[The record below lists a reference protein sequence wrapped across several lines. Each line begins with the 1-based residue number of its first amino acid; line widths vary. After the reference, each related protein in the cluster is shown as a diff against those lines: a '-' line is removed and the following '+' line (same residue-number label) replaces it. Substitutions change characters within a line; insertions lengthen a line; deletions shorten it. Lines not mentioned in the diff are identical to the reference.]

1 MPKNQNNPFDKFTD
15 DAKKALKFAEQLSK
29 QEEANITGTDHLLV
43 AMANDANS
51 LCAGILLAH
60 GISEENILLAKQN
73 IDTEKADPAFP
84 STLSSPLRFA
94 IETSIEIAQKYKHSE
109 IGLEH
114 ILFAFLQDQDCKAF
128 KILELMSIY
137 FPELQNDLI
146 DLLNQISGG
155 DSKNKNKKNKKF
167 KNPINDLFNGLS
179 GAVGIMNKNDLSNL
193 LGETKPWKK
202 KKNFSQKSQED
213 ILSEFEEEFLNNS
226 QDIQNNNEFDENDE
240 EYEDFDESSTPALDF
255 FSTDFTKLAQ
265 KEELDPVIGRK
276 VEIERVMHILNRK
289 TKNNPIILGEPG
301 VGKTAVIEGLAQAI
315 HNGDVP
321 SGLLNK
327 RVLALDIA
335 GMIAGTKYRG
345 EFEERLKEVI
355 DDAIS
360 SKGEV
365 IIFVDE
371 IHTIV
376 GAGGGDGT
384 LDAANILKPALSRGK
399 IQMIGATTFDEY
411 RKYIEKDKALDRR
424 FQPVKVAE
432 PTEKEAVEILNGLKK
447 SFEKFHKLKIANSA
461 ISSAVHLSKRFITER
476 FLPDKAIDLLDE
488 ACASKGHRSQ
498 KVSKEVKALEKKIKK
513 LLKQK
518 EEAVNNN
525 NYEKAIK
532 IKEQEIE
539 HEKEMQNLRN
549 IEPSLSERI
558 TITEQNIEETVS
570 KITGV
575 PLEKLENDDIEKLL
589 ELSETLEKK
598 VIGQKDAIQKIVKA
612 IHRSRAGI
620 SDPNKP
626 IGKFLFLGPTGVG
639 KTELVRV
646 LASEIYGREDS
657 LIKIDMSEFA
667 EKHATSRLV
676 GAAAGYVGYEEGGE
690 LTEKVRRNPYSLI
703 LFDEIEKAH
712 VDFQNI
718 LLQIFEDGYLTDNK
732 GRKVDFKNTLIV
744 LTSNIGA
751 EVLTNSAIKIG
762 FNMQS
767 SQADKAKEDFE
778 EKSELVLGQVRNHFK
793 PEFLG
798 RLDKEIIFKPLSNKS
813 IRAIVVLELKKL
825 AKRLKKQNL
834 ILTQS
839 EGVITYLAKESFDSA
854 NGARKVKKV
863 IQEQVE
869 DNITH
874 ELLSQKTI
882 KNATIKLISQ
892 RGKKTGVLVQIE
904 KITKNKNK

>member
-1 MPKNQNNPFDKFTD
+1 MTSNQNNPFDKFTD
-15 DAKKALKFAEQLSK
+15 DAKKALQFAEALSQKEK
-29 QEEANITGTDHLLV
+29 QTITGTGHLLV
-43 AMANDANS
+43 AMANNSKS
-51 LCAGILLAH
+51 LCSGILLAH
-60 GISEENILLAKQN
+60 GISEENILLAQQSIEN
-73 IDTEKADPAFP
+73 EEADPEFI
-84 STLSSPLRFA
+84 STLSSPLRLA
-94 IETSIEIAQKYKHSE
+94 IEESIDIAQEYNHTE

-114 ILFAFLQDQDCKAF
+114 ILLAFLQNPNCKAS
-128 KILELMSIY
+128 KILSLMSVY
-137 FPELQNDLI
+137 FLEIQNDI
-146 DLLNQISGG
+146 TDLLHQIS
-155 DSKNKNKKNKKF
+155 DENIQETQTTEELTKDK
-167 KNPINDLFNGLS
+167 INDLFNGLS
-179 GAVGIMNKNDLSNL
+179 GAVGIMNKGDLSEL
-193 LGETKPWKK
+193 FSEQKPWKK
-202 KKNFSQKSQED
+202 KQNK
-213 ILSEFEEEFLNNS
+213 
-226 QDIQNNNEFDENDE
+226 NNNTFPDSEDNFYTDDLE
-240 EYEDFDESSTPALDF
+240 ETNTPALDF

-276 VEIERVMHILNRK
+276 TEIERVMHILNRK

-315 HNGDVP
+315 HNGEVP

-355 DDAIS
+355 DDAIA

-424 FQPVKVAE
+424 FQPVKVEE
-432 PTEKEAVEILNGLKK
+432 PSEKEAVEILTGLKK
-447 SFEKFHKLKIANSA
+447 SFEKFHKLKITPSA
-461 ISSAVHLSKRFITER
+461 IQSAVHLSKRFITDR

-488 ACASKGHRSQ
+488 ACAAKGHRSQ

-518 EEAVNNN
+518 EDAVHSN

-532 IKEQEIE
+532 LKEQELAY
-539 HEKEMQNLRN
+539 EKEMQKLRN
-549 IEPSLSERI
+549 IEPSLAERI
-558 TITEQNIEETVS
+558 IIDHRHIEETAS

-575 PLEKLENDDIEKLL
+575 PLEKLDNDDIEKLL
-589 ELSETLEKK
+589 FLSTTLERQ
-598 VIGQKDAIQKIVKA
+598 VIGQKDAIEKITKA

-646 LASEIYGREDS
+646 LAREIYGKEES

-712 VDFQNI
+712 IDFQNM

-732 GRKVDFKNTLIV
+732 GRKIDFKNTLIV

-751 EVLTNSAIKIG
+751 EILTNSATKIG
-762 FNMQS
+762 FTMQS
-767 SQADKAKEDFE
+767 SQAEKAQEDFA
-778 EKSELVLGQVRNHFK
+778 EKSALVLEQVKNYFK
-793 PEFLG
+793 PEFIG
-798 RLDKEIIFKPLSNKS
+798 RLDTTIIFKPLSNKS

-825 AKRLKKQNL
+825 TKRLKKYNL
-834 ILTQS
+834 NITAS

-854 NGARKVKKV
+854 SGARKIKKI

-869 DNITH
+869 DAITH
-874 ELLSQKTI
+874 TLLTEKI
-882 KNATIKLISQ
+882 VHNASIKLISQ
-892 RGKKTGVLVQIE
+892 RGKKKGVLVQIE
-904 KITKNKNK
+904 KL

>member
-1 MPKNQNNPFDKFTD
+1 MTNSQNNPFDKFTD
-15 DAKKALKFAEQLSK
+15 DAKKALQFAEKLAK
-29 QEEANITGTDHLLV
+29 QEKIHITGTDHVLV
-43 AMANDANS
+43 AMANDEKS
-51 LCAGILLAH
+51 LCSGILLAH
-60 GISEENILLAKQN
+60 GVSEENILLAKQS
-73 IDTEKADPAFP
+73 IPKESADAEFP
-84 STLSSPLRFA
+84 STLSSSLRFA
-94 IETSIEIAQKYKHSE
+94 IETSIDIAQTYKHSQV
-109 IGLEH
+109 GLEH
-114 ILFAFLQDQDCKAF
+114 VLFAFLQDPNCKAA
-128 KILELMSIY
+128 KILDLMSIY
-137 FPELQNDLI
+137 FPELQNDII
-146 DLLNQISGG
+146 DLLQQISG
-155 DSKNKNKKNKKF
+155 DNKEKKSKKNKNTS

-179 GAVGIMNKNDLSNL
+179 GAVGIMNKNDLSEMF
-193 LGETKPWKK
+193 GETKIWKK
-202 KKNFSQKSQED
+202 KKKKVNEDNFAN
-213 ILSEFEEEFLNNS
+213 FEEEFLNA
-226 QDIQNNNEFDENDE
+226 QENNQEISDDDDDDDFE
-240 EYEDFDESSTPALDF
+240 ESTTPALDF
-255 FSTDFTKLAQ
+255 FSTDFTELAR

-276 VEIERVMHILNRK
+276 IEIERVMHILNRK

-327 RVLALDIA
+327 RVLALDVA

-424 FQPVKVAE
+424 FQPVKVHE
-432 PTEKEAVEILNGLKK
+432 PTEKEAVEILIGLKK
-447 SFEKFHKLKIANSA
+447 SFEKFHKLKISNSA
-461 ISSAVHLSKRFITER
+461 IISAVHLSKRFITER

-498 KVSKEVKALEKKIKK
+498 KASKAVKALEKKIKK

-518 EEAVNNN
+518 EDAVHSN

-532 IKEQEIE
+532 LKEEE
-539 HEKEMQNLRN
+539 MKHEKEMQDLRN
-549 IEPSLSERI
+549 IEPSLAERV
-558 TITEQNIEETVS
+558 TINERNIEETVS

-575 PLEKLENDDIEKLL
+575 PIEKLENDDIEKLL
-589 ELSETLEKK
+589 ELSNTLEKK
-598 VIGQKDAIQKIVKA
+598 IIGQKDAITKITKA

-712 VDFQNI
+712 IDFQNI

-751 EVLTNSAIKIG
+751 DILTNSATKIG
-762 FNMQS
+762 FAMKTSQS
-767 SQADKAKEDFE
+767 EKAKEDFE
-778 EKSELVLGQVRNHFK
+778 EKSALVLEQVKNHFK

-798 RLDKEIIFKPLSNKS
+798 RLDTAIIFKPLSNKS
-813 IRAIVVLELKKL
+813 IRAIVVLELQRL

-854 NGARKVKKV
+854 NGARKIKKI

-869 DNITH
+869 DTITH
-874 ELLSQKTI
+874 ALLTQKI
-882 KNATIKLISQ
+882 MQNATIKLTSQ
-892 RGKKTGVLVQIE
+892 RGKKTGVLLQID
-904 KITKNKNK
+904 KITK

>member
-1 MPKNQNNPFDKFTD
+1 M
-15 DAKKALKFAEQLSK
+15 
-29 QEEANITGTDHLLV
+29 
-43 AMANDANS
+43 
-51 LCAGILLAH
+51 
-60 GISEENILLAKQN
+60 
-73 IDTEKADPAFP
+73 
-84 STLSSPLRFA
+84 
-94 IETSIEIAQKYKHSE
+94 
-109 IGLEH
+109 
-114 ILFAFLQDQDCKAF
+114 F
-128 KILELMSIY
+128 K
-137 FPELQNDLI
+137 
-146 DLLNQISGG
+146 
-155 DSKNKNKKNKKF
+155 
-167 KNPINDLFNGLS
+167 
-179 GAVGIMNKNDLSNL
+179 
-193 LGETKPWKK
+193 ETKPWKK
-202 KKNFSQKSQED
+202 KKKNTNEDNFAD
-213 ILSEFEEEFLNNS
+213 FEEEFLNA
-226 QDIQNNNEFDENDE
+226 QENNEEISADDDEDE
-240 EYEDFDESSTPALDF
+240 IEESNTPALDF
-255 FSTDFTKLAQ
+255 FSTDFTALAQ

-276 VEIERVMHILNRK
+276 IEIERVMHILNRK

-424 FQPVKVAE
+424 FQPVKVQE
-432 PTEKEAVEILNGLKK
+432 PTEKEAVEILMGLKK
-447 SFEKFHKLKIANSA
+447 SFEKFHKLKISNSA
-461 ISSAVHLSKRFITER
+461 ITSAVHLSKRFITER

-498 KVSKEVKALEKKIKK
+498 KASKAVKALEKKIKK
-513 LLKQK
+513 ILKQK
-518 EEAVNNN
+518 EDAVHSN

-532 IKEQEIE
+532 LKEEEIKY
-539 HEKEMQNLRN
+539 EKEMQDLRN
-549 IEPSLSERI
+549 IEPSLAERV
-558 TITEQNIEETVS
+558 TINERNIEETVS

-575 PLEKLENDDIEKLL
+575 PIEKLENDDIEKLL
-589 ELSETLEKK
+589 ELSNTLEKK
-598 VIGQKDAIQKIVKA
+598 VIGQKDAITKITKA

-646 LASEIYGREDS
+646 LANEIYGREDS

-667 EKHATSRLV
+667 EKHATSRLI

-712 VDFQNI
+712 IDFQNI

-751 EVLTNSAIKIG
+751 EILTNSATKIG
-762 FNMQS
+762 FAMKTSQS
-767 SQADKAKEDFE
+767 EKAKEDFE
-778 EKSELVLGQVRNHFK
+778 EKSALVLEQVKNYFK

-798 RLDKEIIFKPLSNKS
+798 RLDTAIIFKPLSNKS

-834 ILTQS
+834 VLTQS

-854 NGARKVKKV
+854 NGARKIKKI

-869 DNITH
+869 DTITH
-874 ELLSQKTI
+874 ELLTQKI
-882 KNATIKLISQ
+882 MQNATIKLTSQ

-904 KITKNKNK
+904 KITK